1 MMAVGPADT
10 DVDTCYQRLV
20 VPSEQLTADADSS
33 VAMTTS
39 HLAENTATAADTAAA
54 ESTCITGEIW
64 LVFCFH
70 WIIGILQ
77 CW

>member
-20 VPSEQLTADADSS
+20 VPSEQLTADDDSS

-39 HLAENTATAADTAAA
+39 HLGENTATAADTAAA
-54 ESTCITGEIW
+54 QSTCITGEI
-64 LVFCFH
+64 
-70 WIIGILQ
+70 
-77 CW
+77 